1 MTFSIKT
8 DEFLEISS
16 PDQSYSTTN
25 RQLASKQTFKE
36 LVYLITRSPLDMGNG
51 KGKNKGKGRGKK
63 RSRGPKE
70 NKIATKVATMVE
82 NKVKFPKKHHCD
94 GHAPTWRCLRLGHV
108 VQCPTHT
115 DSFPQR
121 LEDCVQCIS
130 AERRLVQQERKE
142 KMK

>member
-1 MTFSIKT
+1 
-8 DEFLEISS
+8 
-16 PDQSYSTTN
+16 
-25 RQLASKQTFKE
+25 
-36 LVYLITRSPLDMGNG
+36 MGNG

-70 NKIATKVATMVE
+70 TKIATKVATTVK
-82 NKVKFPKKHHCD
+82 NKGTFLGDHHCH
-94 GHAPTWRCLRLGHV
+94 GRHAPTWRCLRLGHV
-108 VQCPTHT
+108 VQCPTHRK
-115 DSFPQR
+115 SFPRR

>member
-1 MTFSIKT
+1 
-8 DEFLEISS
+8 
-16 PDQSYSTTN
+16 
-25 RQLASKQTFKE
+25 
-36 LVYLITRSPLDMGNG
+36 MGNG

-70 NKIATKVATMVE
+70 TKIATKVATTVK
-82 NKVKFPKKHHCD
+82 NK
-94 GHAPTWRCLRLGHV
+94 GHV
-108 VQCPTHT
+108 VQCPTHRK
-115 DSFPQR
+115 SFPRR